1 MKFFLLQ
8 MVDGETGIY
17 INLVVVHV
25 GGAKKYITA
34 TATIL
39 LQLMVAVLALEMRKK
54 NMIAKL

>member
-1 MKFFLLQ
+1 MLQ